1 MAKKIAGGFSI
12 ILCLLILLAFVGRTG
27 ITRVVDR
34 VDAANHFQS
43 LMNLILDAR
52 QNEKQFILTN
62 EADGV
67 SQVKKDISKLKEK
80 IGKITRLSMDDDL
93 AKGIKDISTG
103 LGAYE
108 KSFGEYVDMAHQ
120 KDILMEE
127 MNQKANA
134 AFEITSKIRDDQKA
148 RYDDLVAESETKIS
162 AMRQRVSFANKI
174 IENFLQ
180 AKAYRMVISQAQS
193 QSVSMITQWK
203 RYHANI
209 KQNLEEALLGSVAKN
224 ISRTKRSFRRKIYAA

>member
-1 MAKKIAGGFSI
+1 MLKGLSLAKKIAGGFSI

-80 IGKITRLSMDDDL
+80 IGEITRLSMDDDL

-120 KDILMEE
+120 KDILVLL
-127 MNQKANA
+127 QKR
-134 AFEITSKIRDDQKA
+134 FPGQRDRSGVK
-148 RYDDLVAESETKIS
+148 
-162 AMRQRVSFANKI
+162 F
-174 IENFLQ
+174 
-180 AKAYRMVISQAQS
+180 
-193 QSVSMITQWK
+193 TQHK
-203 RYHANI
+203 
-209 KQNLEEALLGSVAKN
+209 K
-224 ISRTKRSFRRKIYAA
+224 TDFRRILSALKFLPS